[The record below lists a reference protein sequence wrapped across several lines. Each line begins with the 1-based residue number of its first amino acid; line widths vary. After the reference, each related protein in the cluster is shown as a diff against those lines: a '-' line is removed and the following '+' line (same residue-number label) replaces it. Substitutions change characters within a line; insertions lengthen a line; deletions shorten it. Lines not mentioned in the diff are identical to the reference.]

1 MVTAGAI
8 RCISIETCPY
18 VGNKK
23 NKILLIHT
31 VMQGVCAFAMF
42 DFLSLSGVFT
52 LITTY

>member
-1 MVTAGAI
+1 MYKHFNLSL
-8 RCISIETCPY
+8 RRQQ
-18 VGNKK
+18 KK
-23 NKILLIHT
+23 KKKILLIHT